1 MWWTESTINREQLR
15 IILNCD
21 RAMGNVYLF
30 LAEGFEE
37 VEALSV
43 VDILRRAGLSVKT
56 VSVTGN
62 ECVSG
67 AHGVGVKADM
77 LFDAALIGAD
87 AEMLVLPGGLPGA
100 TNLAAHEGLRS
111 LILDFGAASRPL
123 AAICA
128 APMVYGRLGLLKG
141 RCATCYPGFEQYM
154 EGAQPTGAMVEQD
167 ANFITGKGP
176 GAAFDFALAI
186 VAKLAGEAKAGE
198 VKAGM
203 LLA

>member
-1 MWWTESTINREQLR
+1 
-15 IILNCD
+15 
-21 RAMGNVYLF
+21 MGNVYLF

-111 LILDFGAASRPL
+111 LILDFGAAFRPL

-141 RCATCYPGFEQYM
+141 RRATCYPGFEQYM

-198 VKAGM
+198 VKAGI